1 MAMTMEGWPVKPM
14 ELVIHNEP
22 YDSAD
27 TIFQVKWDGVR
38 CLAYAFPGRIQL
50 FNRRLNARTSQ
61 YPELVQCLSFLPKG
75 TVLDGEIIALDADGK
90 PSFPRV
96 LRRDLSRSPIK
107 IKMQQ
112 SAVPVSYMVFDIL
125 WLDEKPLYTLPL
137 MERLDILNTLP
148 LKAPVRT
155 VDSVT
160 GHGTALF
167 EAVKAEALEG
177 IVAKKA
183 GSPYLFGE
191 RSPLWQKIK
200 CLREVDGV
208 IGGYIPKED
217 GVRSLLVG
225 IPEEHSIWYIGKASS
240 GVTQK
245 GWRQL
250 QAQLLRI
257 PGPCPFANPPMERK
271 AEWVLPVLPIRVR
284 FLEYTQ
290 DGVMRAPAV
299 IGLQGG
305 LL

>member
-14 ELVIHNEP
+14 ELVIYDEP

-38 CLAYAFPGRIQL
+38 CLAYAFPDGIRL
-50 FNRRLNARTSQ
+50 FNRKLNARTAQ

-75 TVLDGEIIALDADGK
+75 TVLDGEIIALGADAK

-96 LRRDLSRSPIK
+96 LRRDLARSPLKAK
-107 IKMQQ
+107 IQPA
-112 SAVPVSYMVFDIL
+112 AVPVSYMVFDIL

-137 MERLDILNTLP
+137 AERLDVLNTLP
-148 LKAPVRT
+148 LKAPVRK

-167 EAVKAEALEG
+167 EAVQAEALEG

-183 GSPYLFGE
+183 NSPYLFGE

-225 IPEEHSIWYIGKASS
+225 IREEHSLWYIGKAAS
-240 GVTQK
+240 GVTQEK
-245 GWRQL
+245 WRQL
-250 QAQLLRI
+250 KPQLLRI
-257 PGPCPFANPPMERK
+257 PGPCPFANPPVDRD
-271 AEWVLPVLPIRVR
+271 AIWVQPVLPIRVR

-299 IGLQGG
+299 VGLQGG